1 EASKQLG
8 FTAKRKR
15 STAQKLYEGI
25 DLGNGESVGL
35 ISYMRT
41 DSTNLS
47 NDALNDIR
55 IFIQAKYDKDMLP
68 DKPRV
73 FEKKSQ
79 NAHEAHEA
87 I

>member
-1 EASKQLG
+1 MALLKKKTTEKPISSIYNINT
-8 FTAKRKR
+8 TARGLQKTRLYRLKEQCLLQ
-15 STAQKLYEGI
+15 QKLYEGI

-55 IFIQAKYDKDMLP
+55 NFIQAK
-68 DKPRV
+68 
-73 FEKKSQ
+73 
-79 NAHEAHEA
+79 
-87 I
+87 

>member
-1 EASKQLG
+1 LIVDGITEKKTRRYPYPQFITSTLQQEASKKLG
-8 FTAKRKR
+8 FTAKRTM
-15 STAQKLYEGI
+15 STAHKLYEGI

-55 IFIQAKYDKDMLP
+55 NFI
-68 DKPRV
+68 
-73 FEKKSQ
+73 
-79 NAHEAHEA
+79 
-87 I
+87 

>member
-1 EASKQLG
+1 SKKLG
-8 FTAKRKR
+8 FTAKRTMY
-15 STAQKLYEGI
+15 TAQKLYEGI

-35 ISYMRT
+35 ISYMRK

-55 IFIQAKYDKDMLP
+55 NFIQAKYDKDMIP
-68 DKPRV
+68 AMPRV

-79 NAHEAHEA
+79 NAKEAHEA
-87 I
+87 IR